1 MKHRRTLIAKN
12 KITGKELVVE
22 TNIDNN
28 EDKKIFGDCYLSD
41 GEKEYIEDEIGQGFE
56 LEIVEDY

>member
-1 MKHRRTLIAKN
+1 MARTLIAKN
-12 KITGKELVVE
+12 KITGKEVIVCSD
-22 TNIDNN
+22 IDNN
-28 EDKKIFGDCYLSD
+28 EDKKVFGNYYLSD

>member
-1 MKHRRTLIAKN
+1 MARTLIAKN

-28 EDKKIFGDCYLSD
+28 EDKKIFGDYYLSEA
-41 GEKEYIEDEIGQGFE
+41 EKEYIEDEIGQGFE